1 MDDGFHALDIV
12 FFAVV
17 AVFLI
22 LRLRNVLGKRTG
34 NERPPTSWN
43 KTPPPAT
50 DNVVDL
56 AQARKPAEADAT
68 GEPPLSAT
76 GPIGRGEAAIQ
87 ARDPSFSNESFLAGA
102 RMAFEMVVA
111 AYANGDKKALRP
123 LLADQVYQPFCEGID
138 ARARA
143 GEDLNCELM
152 GIRSAEITE
161 ALLTGTVAQVTVRF
175 VSEQINVIKD
185 LEGHILEGDP
195 SRITSVTDE
204 WTFSRDTRSRDP
216 NWQLSATRS
225 IADAP
230 VEDEA

>member
-22 LRLRNVLGKRTG
+22 LRLRSVLGKRTG
-34 NERPPTSWN
+34 NERPPTRWN
-43 KTPPPAT
+43 NGPKPAT

-56 AQARKPAEADAT
+56 AQARKPVDAAEPGIAPA
-68 GEPPLSAT
+68 
-76 GPIGRGEAAIQ
+76 GPISPGEAAIS
-87 ARDPSFSNESFLAGA
+87 ARDPSFSGETFLAGA
-102 RMAFEMVVA
+102 RMAFEMIVA

-161 ALLTGTVAQVTVRF
+161 ALLVGTVAQVTVRF
-175 VSEQINVIKD
+175 VSEQINVVKD
-185 LEGHILEGDP
+185 LDGRILEGDP
-195 SRITSVTDE
+195 SRITPVIDE
-204 WTFSRDTRSRDP
+204 WTFSRDTRSKDP
-216 NWQLSATRS
+216 NWQLSATRA
-225 IADAP
+225 IADDP